1 MEPLPASFWVGSE
14 NRQLGRSALEARS
27 LVPETQRRQHLWY
40 LAVHFSKYLLSVSA
54 GHSRG
59 LWGGDEAGA
68 GLGGVHCF
76 AGESNMTQDLTE
88 VLGDRGEGC
97 WGRVN
102 DVQSSLCCC
111 SIAQSC
117 LTLCNPMDYCT
128 LGFPILHHL
137 PEFA

>member
-1 MEPLPASFWVGSE
+1 MLGAGSSLLGPRDSAEAAPLVRGSSF
-14 NRQLGRSALEARS
+14 QQIFIKCLCC
-27 LVPETQRRQHLWY
+27 
-40 LAVHFSKYLLSVSA
+40 A
-54 GHSRG
+54 GHCRG

-68 GLGGVHCF
+68 GPGGVHCF

-88 VLGDRGEGC
+88 VLGGRGEGC

-102 DVQSSLCCC
+102 DIQSLLCCC

-117 LTLCNPMDYCT
+117 LTLCDPMDYCT

-137 PEFA
+137 PEFAQTHVH